1 MEGYCVALPKPTR
14 IPIPSL
20 RYYLIKRQGST
31 SFLKKYWSCPKLLNT
46 LVIHLVGYPRN
57 TLGSITY
64 FFETWKSIA

>member
-20 RYYLIKRQGST
+20 GYYVIKHQGSP
-31 SFLKKYWSCPKLLNT
+31 SFLEKYYSCPKLFNT
-46 LVIHLVGYPRN
+46 FVIPLVGYAKN

-64 FFETWKSIA
+64 LFETWKIIA